1 LPPPT
6 TDPASDDAA
15 ASSAAGAAPR
25 SWSGI
30 QLLVAAIVFALLS
43 AAAMSADLSI
53 AAYLREHPLPGD
65 LARLVRL
72 AETFAWGGTVAL
84 IILVAAR
91 LDTRGW
97 RVIPP
102 LTIGAFG
109 AGLLA
114 DGCKLLV
121 ARLRPGTA
129 HSNGATETFLAW
141 LPLTKLGDLPHP
153 YGHALQS
160 FPSGHA
166 ATAVGLAVSLAALYP
181 RGRWLFATFAALA
194 CFQRMEAQAHYLSD
208 VLAGAAIACLVAAA
222 VGRVCRTRP
231 RIASGCA

>member
-1 LPPPT
+1 M
-6 TDPASDDAA
+6 
-15 ASSAAGAAPR
+15 PR
-25 SWSGI
+25 PWSEM
-30 QLLVAAIVFALLS
+30 QLLCAAIVFALL
-43 AAAMSADLSI
+43 ATAVFSADLSI
-53 AAYLREHPLPGD
+53 AAFLRSHPLPGD

-72 AETFAWGGTVAL
+72 SEAFAWGGTVAL
-84 IILVAAR
+84 IILAAAR

-102 LTIGAFG
+102 LAIGAFG
-109 AGLLA
+109 AGLIA

-121 ARLRPGTA
+121 ARLRPGMA
-129 HSNGATETFLAW
+129 HTNGATETFLAW
-141 LPLTKLGDLPHP
+141 LPLTRIDDLGHP

-181 RGRWLFATFAALA
+181 RGRWLFAAFAALA
-194 CFQRMEAQAHYLSD
+194 CFQRMESHAHFLSD
-208 VLAGAAIACLVAAA
+208 VLAGAALGCLVGAA

-231 RIASGCA
+231 CIASGPE